1 MGHAVAAKP
10 TTTIA
15 HKTLEAVK
23 RNYQTP
29 FVILVFFLVWQ
40 LCVTIFNI
48 REFILPSPLS
58 ALEHLLLPQPD
69 ANYNWSVHISA
80 TIYTVLISFAATGMI
95 GIAIAITMAWSK
107 LINDMMLPLFIFI
120 NSLPIIAIA
129 PIILLWFGYG
139 IFTNV
144 LIAFLVSF
152 FPVVINS
159 ATGLNEV
166 EEELLDLVRYLHASK
181 WQVFAKI
188 QFPNSLPYIFT
199 GLKICSTMCVV
210 GALVGEFI
218 ASDKGLG
225 YIIIN
230 SQFTMDT
237 PPIFAALILVSLI
250 GVVLFGLVAVFEK
263 ILMPWHRSETVLR
276 PNR

>member
-1 MGHAVAAKP
+1 MGHAVATKQTTAITAK
-10 TTTIA
+10 TFDTI
-15 HKTLEAVK
+15 K

-29 FVILVFFLVWQ
+29 FVILIFFLVWQ
-40 LCVTIFNI
+40 FSVMIFNI

-80 TIYTVLISFAATGMI
+80 TIYSVLTSFVATSII

-107 LINDMMLPLFIFI
+107 LINDMMLPFFIFI
-120 NSLPIIAIA
+120 NSLPIIAVA

-152 FPVVINS
+152 FPVVINT

-181 WQVFAKI
+181 WQVFTKI

-210 GALVGEFI
+210 GAIVGEFI
-218 ASDKGLG
+218 ASDRGLG

-250 GVVLFGLVAVFEK
+250 GFVLFGLVSVFEK
-263 ILMPWHRSETVLR
+263 ILMPWQRSETIQR
-276 PNR
+276 

>member
-1 MGHAVAAKP
+1 MGHAVATKQ

-15 HKTLEAVK
+15 EKTFDAIK

-29 FVILVFFLVWQ
+29 LVILMFFLAWQ
-40 LCVTIFNI
+40 FAVVIFNV

-69 ANYNWSVHISA
+69 ANYNWLVHLSA
-80 TIYTVLISFAATGMI
+80 TIYAVLASFVATSILGV
-95 GIAIAITMAWSK
+95 AIAITMAWSR

-139 IFTNV
+139 ILTNV

-152 FPVVINS
+152 FPVVINT

-166 EEELLDLVRYLHASK
+166 DEELLELVGYLHASK
-181 WQVFAKI
+181 WQVFTKI

-210 GALVGEFI
+210 GAIVGEFI
-218 ASDKGLG
+218 ASDRGLG

-237 PPIFAALILVSLI
+237 PPIFASLILVSLI
-250 GVVLFGLVAVFEK
+250 GFVLYGLVSVFEK
-263 ILMPWHRSETVLR
+263 ILMPWHRSETIEQ
-276 PNR
+276 

>member
-1 MGHAVAAKP
+1 MATKQ
-10 TTTIA
+10 TTTITE
-15 HKTLEAVK
+15 KTFDAIK

-29 FVILVFFLVWQ
+29 FVILMFFLVWQ
-40 LCVTIFNI
+40 FAVVIFNV

-69 ANYNWSVHISA
+69 ANYNWLVHISA
-80 TIYTVLISFAATGMI
+80 TLYAVLASFAATSI
-95 GIAIAITMAWSK
+95 LGIAIAITMAWSR

-139 IFTNV
+139 ILTNV

-152 FPVVINS
+152 FPVVINT
-159 ATGLNEV
+159 AAGLNEV
-166 EEELLDLVRYLHASK
+166 EEDMLDLVGYLHASK
-181 WQVFAKI
+181 WQVFTKI
-188 QFPNSLPYIFT
+188 RFPNSLPYIFT

-210 GALVGEFI
+210 GAIVGEFI
-218 ASDKGLG
+218 ASDRGLG

-237 PPIFAALILVSLI
+237 PPIFASLILVSLI
-250 GVVLFGLVAVFEK
+250 GFVLFGLVSVFEK
-263 ILMPWHRSETVLR
+263 ILMPWQRSEAIER
-276 PNR
+276 

>member
-1 MGHAVAAKP
+1 MGHAVAKKQTA
-10 TTTIA
+10 IIIGRIFDA
-15 HKTLEAVK
+15 IK

-29 FVILVFFLVWQ
+29 LVILIFFLIWQ
-40 LCVTIFNI
+40 LAVVIFNV

-69 ANYNWSVHISA
+69 ANYNWLVHISA
-80 TIYTVLISFAATGMI
+80 TIYAVLASFAATSI
-95 GIAIAITMAWSK
+95 LGIAIAITMAWSR

-139 IFTNV
+139 ILTNV

-152 FPVVINS
+152 FPVVINT
-159 ATGLNEV
+159 AAGLNEV
-166 EEELLDLVRYLHASK
+166 EEDMLDLVGYLHASK
-181 WQVFAKI
+181 WQVFTKI
-188 QFPNSLPYIFT
+188 RFPNSLPYIFT

-210 GALVGEFI
+210 GAIVGEFI
-218 ASDKGLG
+218 ASDRGLG

-237 PPIFAALILVSLI
+237 PPIFASLILVSLI
-250 GVVLFGLVAVFEK
+250 GFVLFGLVSVFEK
-263 ILMPWHRSETVLR
+263 ILMPWQRSEAIER
-276 PNR
+276 

>member
-1 MGHAVAAKP
+1 MDHAMAAKQ
-10 TTTIA
+10 TTTLVQ
-15 HKTLEAVK
+15 KLLGGLK

-29 FVILVFFLVWQ
+29 LVIIGFFLVWQ
-40 LCVTIFNI
+40 FSVMIFHV

-69 ANYNWSVHISA
+69 ANYNWAVHIGA
-80 TIYTVLISFAATGMI
+80 TIYEVLISFAVTSLI
-95 GIAIAITMAWSK
+95 GVAIAITMAWSS
-107 LINDMMLPLFIFI
+107 LLNDMMLPVFIFV
-120 NSLPIIAIA
+120 NSLPIIAVA

-144 LIAFLVSF
+144 LVAFLVSF
-152 FPVVINS
+152 FPVVINT
-159 ATGLNEV
+159 AAGLNEV
-166 EEELLDLVRYLHASK
+166 EEDLLDLVRYLHASK
-181 WQVFAKI
+181 WQVFVKI
-188 QFPNSLPYIFT
+188 QFPNSLPYIFS

-210 GALVGEFI
+210 GAIVGEFI

-230 SQFTMDT
+230 SQYTMDT

-250 GVVLFGLVAVFEK
+250 GVALFGLVSLSEK
-263 ILMPWHRSETVLR
+263 ILMPWHRSETGSA
-276 PNR
+276 

>member
-1 MGHAVAAKP
+1 MAKKQS
-10 TTTIA
+10 TAITA
-15 HKTLEAVK
+15 RAFDAVK

-29 FVILVFFLVWQ
+29 LVILAFFLIWQ
-40 LCVTIFNI
+40 FSVVIFNV

-69 ANYNWSVHISA
+69 ANYNWAVHISA
-80 TIYTVLISFAATGMI
+80 TLYAVLISFVATSMI

-107 LINDMMLPLFIFI
+107 LINDLVLPLFIFI

-139 IFTNV
+139 MLTNV

-166 EEELLDLVRYLHASK
+166 DKELLDLVRYLHASK
-181 WQVFAKI
+181 WQVFTKI
-188 QFPNSLPYIFT
+188 QFPNALPYIFT

-210 GALVGEFI
+210 GAIVGEFI
-218 ASDKGLG
+218 ASDRGLG

-237 PPIFAALILVSLI
+237 PPIFASLILVSLM
-250 GVVLFGLVAVFEK
+250 GFVLFGLVSAVEK
-263 ILMPWHRSETVLR
+263 ILMPWHRSETIAR
-276 PNR
+276 

>member
-1 MGHAVAAKP
+1 VGHAMAKKQS
-10 TTTIA
+10 TAITARTFD
-15 HKTLEAVK
+15 AVK

-29 FVILVFFLVWQ
+29 LVILAFFLIWQ
-40 LCVTIFNI
+40 FSVVIFNV

-69 ANYNWSVHISA
+69 ANYNWAVHISA
-80 TIYTVLISFAATGMI
+80 TLYAVLISFVATSMI

-107 LINDMMLPLFIFI
+107 LINDLVLPLFIFI

-139 IFTNV
+139 MLTNV

-166 EEELLDLVRYLHASK
+166 DKELLDLVRYLHASK
-181 WQVFAKI
+181 WQVFTKI
-188 QFPNSLPYIFT
+188 QFPNALPYIFT

-210 GALVGEFI
+210 GAIVGEFI
-218 ASDKGLG
+218 ASDRGLG

-237 PPIFAALILVSLI
+237 PPIFASLILVSLM
-250 GVVLFGLVAVFEK
+250 GFVLFGLVSAVEK
-263 ILMPWHRSETVLR
+263 ILMPWHRSETIAR
-276 PNR
+276 

>member
-1 MGHAVAAKP
+1 MGHAVAKKQTAIIIGR
-10 TTTIA
+10 TFDAI
-15 HKTLEAVK
+15 K

-29 FVILVFFLVWQ
+29 LVILIFFLIWQ
-40 LCVTIFNI
+40 FSVVIFNV

-69 ANYNWSVHISA
+69 ANYNWLVHISA
-80 TIYTVLISFAATGMI
+80 TIYAVLASFAATSI
-95 GIAIAITMAWSK
+95 LGIAIAITMAWSR

-139 IFTNV
+139 ILTNV

-152 FPVVINS
+152 FPVVINT
-159 ATGLNEV
+159 AAGLNEV
-166 EEELLDLVRYLHASK
+166 EEDMLDLVGYLHASK
-181 WQVFAKI
+181 WQVFTKI
-188 QFPNSLPYIFT
+188 RFPNSLPYIFT

-210 GALVGEFI
+210 GAIVGEFI
-218 ASDKGLG
+218 ASDRGLG

-237 PPIFAALILVSLI
+237 PPIFASLILVSLI
-250 GVVLFGLVAVFEK
+250 GFVLFGLVSVFEK
-263 ILMPWHRSETVLR
+263 ILMPWQRSEAIER
-276 PNR
+276 

>member
-1 MGHAVAAKP
+1 MGHAVATKQ
-10 TTTIA
+10 TTTITE
-15 HKTLEAVK
+15 KTFDAIK

-29 FVILVFFLVWQ
+29 FVILMFFLVWQ
-40 LCVTIFNI
+40 LSVVIFNV

-58 ALEHLLLPQPD
+58 ALEHILLPQPD
-69 ANYNWSVHISA
+69 ANYNWLVHISA
-80 TIYTVLISFAATGMI
+80 TIYAVLASFVATSI
-95 GIAIAITMAWSK
+95 LGIAIAITMAWSK

-139 IFTNV
+139 ILTNV

-152 FPVVINS
+152 FPVVINT
-159 ATGLNEV
+159 AAGLNEV
-166 EEELLDLVRYLHASK
+166 EEDMLDLVGYLHASK
-181 WQVFAKI
+181 WQVFTKI

-210 GALVGEFI
+210 GAIVGEFI
-218 ASDKGLG
+218 ASDRGLG

-237 PPIFAALILVSLI
+237 PPIFASLILVSLI
-250 GVVLFGLVAVFEK
+250 GFVLFGLVSVFEK
-263 ILMPWHRSETVLR
+263 ILMPWQRSEAIER
-276 PNR
+276 

>member
-1 MGHAVAAKP
+1 MGHAVAKKQ
-10 TTTIA
+10 TTTITE
-15 HKTLEAVK
+15 KTFDTIK
-23 RNYQTP
+23 INYQTP
-29 FVILVFFLVWQ
+29 FVILIFFLVWQ
-40 LCVTIFNI
+40 FSVVIFNV

-58 ALEHLLLPQPD
+58 ALEHLFLTQPD

-80 TIYTVLISFAATGMI
+80 TIYAVLISFVATSII

-152 FPVVINS
+152 FPVVINT

-181 WQVFAKI
+181 WQVFSKI

-210 GALVGEFI
+210 GAIVGEFI
-218 ASDKGLG
+218 ASDRGLG

-237 PPIFAALILVSLI
+237 PPIFASLILVSLI
-250 GVVLFGLVAVFEK
+250 GFVLFGLVSVFEK
-263 ILMPWHRSETVLR
+263 ILMPWHRSETIQR
-276 PNR
+276 

>member
-1 MGHAVAAKP
+1 MGHAVAKKQ
-10 TTTIA
+10 TTAIIG
-15 HKTLEAVK
+15 KTFDAIK
-23 RNYQTP
+23 SNYQTP
-29 FVILVFFLVWQ
+29 LVILIFFLIWQ
-40 LCVTIFNI
+40 FSVVIFNV

-69 ANYNWSVHISA
+69 ANYNWPVHITA
-80 TIYTVLISFAATGMI
+80 TLFAVLTSFVATSII

-139 IFTNV
+139 MLTNV

-166 EEELLDLVRYLHASK
+166 DKELLDLVRYLHASK
-181 WQVFAKI
+181 WQVFTKI
-188 QFPNSLPYIFT
+188 QFPNALPYIFT

-210 GALVGEFI
+210 GAIVGEFI
-218 ASDKGLG
+218 ASDRGLG

-237 PPIFAALILVSLI
+237 PPIFASLILVSLI
-250 GVVLFGLVAVFEK
+250 GFVLFGLVSVIEK
-263 ILMPWHRSETVLR
+263 ILMPWHRSETIAR
-276 PNR
+276 

>member
-1 MGHAVAAKP
+1 
-10 TTTIA
+10 
-15 HKTLEAVK
+15 
-23 RNYQTP
+23 
-29 FVILVFFLVWQ
+29 
-40 LCVTIFNI
+40 
-48 REFILPSPLS
+48 
-58 ALEHLLLPQPD
+58 
-69 ANYNWSVHISA
+69 
-80 TIYTVLISFAATGMI
+80 
-95 GIAIAITMAWSK
+95 
-107 LINDMMLPLFIFI
+107 MMLPLFIFI
-120 NSLPIIAIA
+120 NSLPIIAVA

-152 FPVVINS
+152 FPVVINT

-181 WQVFAKI
+181 WQVFTKI

-210 GALVGEFI
+210 GAIVGEFI
-218 ASDKGLG
+218 ASDRGLG

-250 GVVLFGLVAVFEK
+250 GFVLFGLVSVFEK
-263 ILMPWHRSETVLR
+263 ILMPWQRSETIQR
-276 PNR
+276 

>member
-1 MGHAVAAKP
+1 MGHAVATKQ
-10 TTTIA
+10 TITITE
-15 HKTLEAVK
+15 KTFDAIK

-29 FVILVFFLVWQ
+29 FVILMFFLVWQ
-40 LCVTIFNI
+40 LAVVIFNV

-69 ANYNWSVHISA
+69 ANYNWLVHISA
-80 TIYTVLISFAATGMI
+80 TIYAVLASFAATSI
-95 GIAIAITMAWSK
+95 LGIAIAITMAWSR

-139 IFTNV
+139 ILTNV

-152 FPVVINS
+152 FPVVINT
-159 ATGLNEV
+159 AAGLNEV
-166 EEELLDLVRYLHASK
+166 EEDMLDLVGYLHASK
-181 WQVFAKI
+181 WQVFTKI
-188 QFPNSLPYIFT
+188 RFPNSLPYIFT

-210 GALVGEFI
+210 GAIVGEFI
-218 ASDKGLG
+218 ASDRGLG

-237 PPIFAALILVSLI
+237 PPIFASLILVSLI
-250 GVVLFGLVAVFEK
+250 GFVLFGLVSVFEK
-263 ILMPWHRSETVLR
+263 ILMPWQRSEAIER
-276 PNR
+276 

>member
-1 MGHAVAAKP
+1 MGHAVATKQ
-10 TTTIA
+10 TTTITE
-15 HKTLEAVK
+15 KTFGTLK

-29 FVILVFFLVWQ
+29 SVILIFFLVWQ
-40 LCVTIFNI
+40 ISVMIFNV

-58 ALEHLLLPQPD
+58 ALEHLFLPQPD
-69 ANYNWSVHISA
+69 ANYNWSVHIRA
-80 TIYTVLISFAATGMI
+80 TIYAVLISFAATSCI
-95 GIAIAITMAWSK
+95 GIAFAVTMAWSK

-120 NSLPIIAIA
+120 NSLPIIAVA

-152 FPVVINS
+152 FPIVINT
-159 ATGLNEV
+159 ARGLNEV

-181 WQVFAKI
+181 WQVFRKI
-188 QFPNSLPYIFT
+188 QFPNALPYIFT

-210 GALVGEFI
+210 GAIVGEFI
-218 ASDKGLG
+218 ASDSGLG

-237 PPIFAALILVSLI
+237 PPIFASLILVSLI
-250 GVVLFGLVAVFEK
+250 GVGLFGLVSGFEK
-263 ILMPWHRSETVLR
+263 ILMPWHRSEMILR
-276 PNR
+276 

>member
-1 MGHAVAAKP
+1 MGHAVATKQ
-10 TTTIA
+10 TTTLTA
-15 HKTLEAVK
+15 KTFDAIK
-23 RNYQTP
+23 KNYQTP
-29 FVILVFFLVWQ
+29 LVILMFFLAWQ
-40 LCVTIFNI
+40 FAVVIFNV

-58 ALEHLLLPQPD
+58 ALEHLFLPQPD
-69 ANYNWSVHISA
+69 ANYNWSVHLSA
-80 TIYTVLISFAATGMI
+80 TIYAVLASFAATSII
-95 GIAIAITMAWSK
+95 GIAIAITMAWSR

-139 IFTNV
+139 ILTNV

-152 FPVVINS
+152 FPVVINT
-159 ATGLNEV
+159 ARGLNEV
-166 EEELLDLVRYLHASK
+166 EEELLELVGYLHASK
-181 WQVFAKI
+181 WQVFTKI

-210 GALVGEFI
+210 GAIVGEFI
-218 ASDKGLG
+218 ASDRGLG

-237 PPIFAALILVSLI
+237 PPIFASLILVSLI
-250 GVVLFGLVAVFEK
+250 GFVLYGLVSVFEK
-263 ILMPWHRSETVLR
+263 ILMPWHRSETI
-276 PNR
+276 